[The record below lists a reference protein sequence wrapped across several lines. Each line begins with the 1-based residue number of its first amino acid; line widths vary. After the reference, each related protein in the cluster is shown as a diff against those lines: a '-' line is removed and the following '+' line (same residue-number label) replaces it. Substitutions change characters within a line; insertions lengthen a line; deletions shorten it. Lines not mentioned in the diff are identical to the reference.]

1 MDEYNNIQEAS
12 EKMIAKA
19 MSGDYRYLHLAEDLN
34 NTIEF
39 FQENYYE
46 SEEWIEHEK
55 TVEAKI
61 KELKTLRKEKFET
74 EMQDAEYKLAKKQ
87 IKALEGLLL

>member
-1 MDEYNNIQEAS
+1 MKYNNIQEAS
-12 EKMIAKA
+12 EKIIVKA
-19 MSGDYRYLHLAEDLN
+19 MSGEYRYLHLVEDLN
-34 NTIEF
+34 NAIEF

-61 KELKTLRKEKFET
+61 KELKTLRKEKFEAGI
-74 EMQDAEYKLAKKQ
+74 QDAEYKLAKKQ